1 MAQNFA
7 STAFQIG
14 TSTTALFT
22 NASSSPVSSDAV
34 IGIRVANVLA
44 NAITINVWVSP
55 AASGQFYIAKNLSIP
70 PNSSVELVQGGAKF
84 VMESSDVLKVQS
96 SAANSADVYV
106 SVVDSI
112 ST

>member
-1 MAQNFA
+1 MAQDFTRHA
-7 STAFQIG
+7 VQAT
-14 TSTTALFT
+14 TSNVTIFT
-22 NASSSPVSSDAV
+22 SNSNDAV
-34 IGIRVANVLA
+34 IGIRIANITTS
-44 NAITINVWVSP
+44 AITVSVIVSVGGSATRYIVKDLSVPP
-55 AASGQFYIAKNLSIP
+55 A
-70 PNSSVELVQGGAKF
+70 SSVELVQGGAKF

>member
-1 MAQNFA
+1 MAQDFTRHA
-7 STAFQIG
+7 VQAT
-14 TSTTALFT
+14 TSNVTVFT
-22 NASSSPVSSDAV
+22 SNSNDAV
-34 IGIRVANVLA
+34 IGIRIANITA
-44 NAITINVWVSP
+44 AAITMSVFVSVGG
-55 AASGQFYIAKNLSIP
+55 STTRYIVKDLSIP
-70 PNSSVELVQGGAKF
+70 PASSVELVQGGAKF

>member
-1 MAQNFA
+1 MDVFV
-7 STAFQIG
+7 SVG
-14 TSTTALFT
+14 GSTTRYIVKDL
-22 NASSSPVSSDAV
+22 SVP
-34 IGIRVANVLA
+34 
-44 NAITINVWVSP
+44 P
-55 AASGQFYIAKNLSIP
+55 A
-70 PNSSVELVQGGAKF
+70 SSVELVQGGAKF

>member
-1 MAQNFA
+1 MAQNFRRFA
-7 STAFQIG
+7 VQATNSAGTVFTSNSFDTVIDIRIANITAAAITMSVFVSVG
-14 TSTTALFT
+14 GSTTRYIVKDL
-22 NASSSPVSSDAV
+22 SVP
-34 IGIRVANVLA
+34 
-44 NAITINVWVSP
+44 P
-55 AASGQFYIAKNLSIP
+55 A
-70 PNSSVELVQGGAKF
+70 SSVELVQGGAKF

>member
-1 MAQNFA
+1 MAQNFRRFA
-7 STAFQIG
+7 VQATNSAG
-14 TSTTALFT
+14 TVFT
-22 NASSSPVSSDAV
+22 SNSFDTV
-34 IGIRVANVLA
+34 IGIRIANITA
-44 NAITINVWVSP
+44 AAITMSVFVSVGGS
-55 AASGQFYIAKNLSIP
+55 ATRYIVKDLSIP
-70 PNSSVELVQGGAKF
+70 PASSVELVQGGAKF